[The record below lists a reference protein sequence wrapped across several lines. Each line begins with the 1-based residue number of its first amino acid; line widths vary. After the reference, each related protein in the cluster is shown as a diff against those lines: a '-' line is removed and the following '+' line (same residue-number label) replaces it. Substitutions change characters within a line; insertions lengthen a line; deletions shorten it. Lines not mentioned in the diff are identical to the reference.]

1 VISNVTLE
9 FKKSVLKDVGFK
21 YPESALLVQ
30 ALKALGKERVNETL
44 ILKLRKQFDE
54 AARKRV
60 LKDTVKAT
68 GWVYDTIKQVCAEPG

>member
-1 VISNVTLE
+1 
-9 FKKSVLKDVGFK
+9 LKDVGFK

-30 ALKALGKERVNETL
+30 ALKELGKERVIETL

-68 GWVYDTIKQVCAEPG
+68 GWVYDTIKQVCVEPG